1 MRIATICVA
10 AAALVAAAA
19 IAATVAGPGS
29 SAEAARCDTLTVPA
43 RIAGKVV
50 CLSVGDTCRGRHRA
64 RYLRYGFRCRAG
76 SLEYDWRPLRRPLRV
91 PSLAAGTA
99 CPASPARPNGDGTRF
114 PSISF
119 GPGPAYPTLG
129 GSSGRASIRL
139 TWSPTDPPYLGWA
152 GTKVLWGVP
161 RYAGAVLIR
170 GRQLDG
176 PNEVGFDLG
185 PQWTHRVHPEIRLVG
200 PEYDLH
206 PAATFVRAPGC
217 YAYQVDTFRSSYL
230 IVFQAHFVEK

>member
-10 AAALVAAAA
+10 AVALVAA
-19 IAATVAGPGS
+19 TVAETGS
-29 SAEAARCDTLTVPA
+29 SAQAARCGTLTVPA

-50 CLSVGDTCRGRHRA
+50 CLSDGDTCRARHQA

-76 SLEYDWRPLRRPLRV
+76 VLEYDWRPLRRPLRV
-91 PSLAAGTA
+91 PTLAAGTA
-99 CPASPARPNGDGTRF
+99 CPASPSRPNGDATRF
-114 PSISF
+114 PFYFF

-129 GSSGRASIRL
+129 ASSGRASIGL
-139 TWSPTDPPYLGWA
+139 TWSATDAPYFGWA
-152 GTKVLWGVP
+152 GTKVLWAVP

-185 PQWTHRVHPEIRLVG
+185 PQWTRRVHPEIRLVG
-200 PEYDLH
+200 PEHDLH

-230 IVFQAHFVEK
+230 IVFQAHFAQK